1 MRPDVVRAGLLVLAA
16 VASGWIGWSGHVLLL
31 PATLAF
37 PLLWS
42 IAPSRMTAAL
52 VSAGYFLAASRG
64 LPLGVATYY
73 ASNIW
78 PGVALWFVA
87 ASGFI
92 AVHVA
97 LWSRAG
103 TWRAVRYLVAAILMA
118 VPPFGITGWAH
129 PITAAGVLFSGW
141 GWLGLAAMTAGLMGL
156 VTRRGPAVA
165 IALSGIWLWSAA
177 SWTDPKV
184 PEAWRGADLAMG
196 VSLGRD
202 TGLSRQ
208 RDLIVT
214 VQRAEAAGAR
224 VIVLP
229 ESALGFWT
237 PTVARLWE
245 RAMRAGDVTVIAG
258 AVVVDAEGYDNVL
271 VAIDRTGSH
280 VLYRERM
287 PVPGSMWQPWRSW
300 FGLSGGA
307 RAHLFT
313 NPAVDVG
320 ATRVAPLICYEQ
332 LVVWPVL
339 QSMARSPDLVVAI
352 GNGWWTAGTSIVG
365 IQRASAVAW
374 AALFAKPLVL
384 SFNT

>member
-1 MRPDVVRAGLLVLAA
+1 MRRDVIRTAALVGAAALAGV
-16 VASGWIGWSGHVLLL
+16 IGWSGHVLLL
-31 PATLAF
+31 PSALAF
-37 PLLWS
+37 PVIWS
-42 IAPSRMTAAL
+42 QARSRVAAASISL
-52 VSAGYFLAASRG
+52 AYFLAASRG
-64 LPLGVATYY
+64 LPQGVATFY
-73 ASNIW
+73 ATDVL
-78 PGVALWFVA
+78 PGLLLWFVA
-87 ASGFI
+87 SVSFV
-92 AVHVA
+92 AVHTA
-97 LWSRAG
+97 LWRRDAASRPLG
-103 TWRAVRYLVAAILMA
+103 YLVAALLMA
-118 VPPFGITGWAH
+118 IPPFGITGWAH
-129 PITAAGVLFSGW
+129 PLTAAGILFPGW
-141 GWLGLAAMTAGLMGL
+141 GWIGLAVMTAGLVGL
-156 VTRRGPAVA
+156 VSRRWPAVA
-165 IALSGIWLWSAA
+165 IALAGFWLWSAA

-184 PEAWRGADLAMG
+184 PEGWRGADLAMG